1 MKNKSETSSS
11 SRGDNH
17 SETRSPSRRGTL
29 KRLAAGGAV
38 AGVAAAA
45 PSRWTRPV
53 VESVVLPVHAQTS
66 ATGCIAPEGCYE
78 VGEFGA
84 TLYWPG
90 GGPGPF
96 DVEIFDGPG
105 CDGPIGLIPMV
116 VASSLEEAEALLSCG
131 PLGAIALPTEP
142 PSDGCLFYQCEQE
155 NCLLHGTDVLLPDGR
170 SRGIETLAVGDIV
183 AALDHDTGGIK
194 PAVVTRIVTDHRRDE
209 YWRINNSLLIT
220 NDHPVLAA
228 EESGVAW
235 RRVDDLAEGMEIQG
249 VHGRTAIASLE
260 HVRKP
265 ARTVYME
272 TTADNF
278 IAVPR
283 GVEYVV
289 KARYGAAIQCSRADE
304 GSTVHA

>member
-1 MKNKSETSSS
+1 MKHRSKTSSS
-11 SRGDNH
+11 SRGDDH
-17 SETRSPSRRGTL
+17 SETRSPSRRRTL
-29 KRLAAGGAV
+29 KRLASGGAV
-38 AGVAAAA
+38 AGVVAAA

-96 DVEIFDGPG
+96 DVEIYDGPG
-105 CDGPIGLIPMV
+105 CDGSGFFLPMV

-170 SRGIETLAVGDIV
+170 SRRIETLAVGDIV
-183 AALDHDTGGIK
+183 AALDHDTGGLK
-194 PAVVTRIVTDHRRDE
+194 PAVVTRIITDHRRDE
-209 YWRINNSLLIT
+209 YWRINDSLLIT

-228 EESGVAW
+228 KESGVAW

-249 VHGRTAIASLE
+249 LHGRTAIASLE
-260 HVRKP
+260 RVTKP
-265 ARTVYME
+265 AKTVYME

-278 IAVPR
+278 IATPA
-283 GVEYVV
+283 GVAYVV
-289 KARYGAAIQCSRADE
+289 KAGYGATFQRSRAVE
-304 GSTVHA
+304 RSAVHA